1 MNNKSILV
9 VFLSLI
15 ILFLYRVFNNNIMSY
30 TSIVLI
36 SIFTLVLNLIY
47 FIRNPKHS
55 KILIIMTLI
64 STIIFNVYIVI
75 GLNTNPPQNIGDFS
89 LIPILLFII
98 SVPLIVTMH
107 LILII
112 KIFSNWLT
120 LNLLEYD
127 KIGF

>member
-1 MNNKSILV
+1 MNKKSIVV
-9 VFLSLI
+9 VFLCLI
-15 ILFLYRVFNNNIMSY
+15 ILFLYLAFSVNIISY
-30 TSIVLI
+30 TSISLI

-98 SVPLIVTMH
+98 SVPLIITMH
-107 LILII
+107 LIMIR
-112 KIFSNWLT
+112 KIFSNRFT
-120 LNLLEYD
+120 EN
-127 KIGF
+127 

>member
-89 LIPILLFII
+89 LIPTLLFII

-112 KIFSNWLT
+112 KIFSN
-120 LNLLEYD
+120 
-127 KIGF
+127 